1 MRAMA
6 RPTASSPTSTGQTN
20 TNPFKFTGRED
31 DGTGLDYYRARYYHP
46 TLGRFLSEDPYLSRA
61 YPGCPGPLGLTM
73 AGTTGPRAIG
83 NTQKAN
89 LYSYVLNVP
98 TGFRDPLGLQEIP
111 YRYTWYWRCPPA
123 PPGYEFERGVPEF
136 EPISACIYDVLTGQV
151 ICGPTLTPPV
161 CRVRCYYRCVDLGGR
176 KDCPPLELPGICATA
191 PETGT

>member
-1 MRAMA
+1 
-6 RPTASSPTSTGQTN
+6 
-20 TNPFKFTGRED
+20 
-31 DGTGLDYYRARYYHP
+31 
-46 TLGRFLSEDPYLSRA
+46 
-61 YPGCPGPLGLTM
+61 M
-73 AGTTGPRAIG
+73 AGATGPRAIG

-89 LYSYVLNVP
+89 LYSYVLNAP

-123 PPGYEFERGVPEF
+123 PPGYEFDRGVPEF

-176 KDCPPLELPGICATA
+176 KDCPPLELPGICATV